1 MRLIWIAAAVLG
13 VVGNAA
19 VIVAIVYERRM
30 QKHRQPG
37 VSYAQAT
44 MRRDGGWK
52 RADLF
57 TPAGL
62 QLQRRAARYGAI
74 GVVLWILA
82 GTLYIISA
90 VTS

>member
-1 MRLIWIAAAVLG
+1 MRSIWIAAAVLG
-13 VVGNAA
+13 VVGNVS

-30 QKHRQPG
+30 QRHRQPG

-44 MRRDGGWK
+44 LRRDGGW
-52 RADLF
+52 RRDDLF
-57 TPAGL
+57 TPTGL
-62 QLQRRAARYGAI
+62 DLQRRAARYGAI
-74 GVVLWILA
+74 GVLLWILA